1 MRIFFLYLTTNAELA
16 GYAAAVYKNADTQYY
31 NDLLKSGYVAK
42 AAAYYA
48 YAKEP
53 SRDDMKKINEGTS
66 VSVDRPMVDA
76 MKRALAVYRKIF
88 TGKASSKLLNGVPL
102 ARWTYNRLKQET
114 DKEKLLKTITHKF
127 SVLTPQYV
135 AVLQEA
141 RGVKGD
147 RTRTTEIVLGELFD
161 KILKD

>member
-1 MRIFFLYLTTNAELA
+1 M
-16 GYAAAVYKNADTQYY
+16 
-31 NDLLKSGYVAK
+31 
-42 AAAYYA
+42 
-48 YAKEP
+48 
-53 SRDDMKKINEGTS
+53 
-66 VSVDRPMVDA
+66 
-76 MKRALAVYRKIF
+76 
-88 TGKASSKLLNGVPL
+88 NGVPL

-114 DKEKLLKTITHKF
+114 DKEKLLKIITQKF

-161 KILKD
+161 NILKD

>member
-1 MRIFFLYLTTNAELA
+1 
-16 GYAAAVYKNADTQYY
+16 
-31 NDLLKSGYVAK
+31 
-42 AAAYYA
+42 
-48 YAKEP
+48 
-53 SRDDMKKINEGTS
+53 MKKINEGTS